1 MNIFHKVALQGL
13 IKNRTRTLVTIIG
26 VALSAALIT
35 AVSVFAVSLQNYM
48 INGAVKKYGD
58 WHVQFTDVDDSFVQ
72 EQAEDSRVS
81 EVVSTENIGF
91 AMLNGGQNPDKPY
104 LFIAGFNRENFDAL
118 PITLLLGRMPENSS
132 EILIPAHV
140 ASNGGVKISVGDTLT
155 LAVGSRRAGDETLS
169 QHDPYRQGEE
179 SLAFSEER
187 TYTVV
192 GVCQRP
198 SFEEYAAPGYTL
210 ITMADNTEGAEHL
223 SAFVT
228 LEKPGQIRSYV
239 KSAAQGHAYVLNDD
253 VLRFM
258 GVSGDKLFNTLL
270 YSLGII
276 LVALV
281 MLGSVFLIYNSFHIS
296 LNERTHQFGIFMSVG
311 ATEKQLRNSVVFEG
325 ICIGLIGIPAGM
337 LIGIPGIRLVLSLV
351 AKNFANVL
359 YSDVPLTLK
368 VSVPALAASV
378 VISMITILISAYIP
392 AKKAAR
398 TPVMECIRQTN
409 EIKVEA
415 KDIKTAGFTKRFFG
429 LEGTLASKNFKRN
442 KRRYRSII
450 LSLSLSVV
458 LFVSSSSFVM
468 NLKQTSKQ
476 ADVVTDYDIGFDA
489 QNMDDSEMLGLYD
502 KMKTAEGVTH
512 SSYQALMEFTCSV
525 RTEQLSDAYLKSK
538 GDTLRGDTEDL
549 PMEIQFLDDTSYL
562 QIIKSLGLTAN
573 AYTLDDTRTKE
584 SMKLI
589 AVAKMEDT
597 TGKAEEVSQLENV
610 FRDSTVDADLI
621 PEQKGE
627 PVTEWGKN
635 VSITCVDL
643 VPPDVPVFSG
653 KYEQKPYFFQIIAPW
668 SLKETLAPQN
678 LSVDVRGK
686 GITFR
691 SDSPGKSTEQ
701 MQAIIEG
708 TGITSDYALHNVYAM
723 LEQNRNILFIVNLFA
738 VVFIAMISLIAVANV
753 FNTISTNI
761 KLRRREFAML
771 RSVGMSDREFNKM
784 MRYECLLYGLRTL
797 LFGLPISGILS
808 WLIYKGIFRGGS
820 EIDFI
825 FPWGS
830 LAVSILGVFLVIFI
844 TMIYAAEKIR
854 KENIIEALRD
864 DMA

>member
-643 VPPDVPVFSG
+643 VPPDAPVFSG

-708 TGITSDYALHNVYAM
+708 TGITSDYALRNVYAM

-808 WLIYKGIFRGGS
+808 WLIYKGIFIGGS

>member
-104 LFIAGFNRENFDAL
+104 LFIAGFNRETFDAL

-643 VPPDVPVFSG
+643 VPPDAPVFSG

-808 WLIYKGIFRGGS
+808 WLIYKGIFIGGS

>member
-104 LFIAGFNRENFDAL
+104 LFIAGFNRETFDAL

-179 SLAFSEER
+179 SLSFSEER

-429 LEGTLASKNFKRN
+429 LEETLASKNFKRN

-643 VPPDVPVFSG
+643 VPPDAPAFSG

-808 WLIYKGIFRGGS
+808 WLIYKGMFIGGS

>member
-104 LFIAGFNRENFDAL
+104 LFIAGFNRETFDAL

-210 ITMADNTEGAEHL
+210 ITMADNAEGAEHL

-415 KDIKTAGFTKRFFG
+415 KDIKTAGFTKHFFG

-512 SSYQALMEFTCSV
+512 SSYQALMEFTCAV

-621 PEQKGE
+621 PEKKGE

-643 VPPDVPVFSG
+643 VPPDAPTFSG

-808 WLIYKGIFRGGS
+808 WLIYKGMFIGGS

>member
-1 MNIFHKVALQGL
+1 M
-13 IKNRTRTLVTIIG
+13 
-26 VALSAALIT
+26 
-35 AVSVFAVSLQNYM
+35 
-48 INGAVKKYGD
+48 
-58 WHVQFTDVDDSFVQ
+58 
-72 EQAEDSRVS
+72 
-81 EVVSTENIGF
+81 
-91 AMLNGGQNPDKPY
+91 
-104 LFIAGFNRENFDAL
+104 
-118 PITLLLGRMPENSS
+118 
-132 EILIPAHV
+132 
-140 ASNGGVKISVGDTLT
+140 
-155 LAVGSRRAGDETLS
+155 
-169 QHDPYRQGEE
+169 
-179 SLAFSEER
+179 
-187 TYTVV
+187 
-192 GVCQRP
+192 
-198 SFEEYAAPGYTL
+198 
-210 ITMADNTEGAEHL
+210 
-223 SAFVT
+223 
-228 LEKPGQIRSYV
+228 
-239 KSAAQGHAYVLNDD
+239 
-253 VLRFM
+253 
-258 GVSGDKLFNTLL
+258 
-270 YSLGII
+270 
-276 LVALV
+276 
-281 MLGSVFLIYNSFHIS
+281 
-296 LNERTHQFGIFMSVG
+296 
-311 ATEKQLRNSVVFEG
+311 
-325 ICIGLIGIPAGM
+325 
-337 LIGIPGIRLVLSLV
+337 
-351 AKNFANVL
+351 
-359 YSDVPLTLK
+359 PLTLK

-808 WLIYKGIFRGGS
+808 WLIYKGIFIGGS

>member
-311 ATEKQLRNSVVFEG
+311 ATEKQLRNAVVFEG

-643 VPPDVPVFSG
+643 VPPDAPVFSG

-708 TGITSDYALHNVYAM
+708 TGITSDYALRNVYAM

-808 WLIYKGIFRGGS
+808 WLIYKGIFIGGS

>member
-104 LFIAGFNRENFDAL
+104 LFIAGFNRETFDAL

-210 ITMADNTEGAEHL
+210 ITMADNAEGAEHL

-239 KSAAQGHAYVLNDD
+239 KSAAQGHAFVLNDD

-276 LVALV
+276 LVTLV

-325 ICIGLIGIPAGM
+325 ICIGLMGIPAGM

-621 PEQKGE
+621 PEKKGE

-643 VPPDVPVFSG
+643 VPPDAPTFSG

-808 WLIYKGIFRGGS
+808 WLIYKGMFIGGS

>member
-643 VPPDVPVFSG
+643 VPPDAPVFSG

-808 WLIYKGIFRGGS
+808 WLIYKGMFIGGS

>member
-621 PEQKGE
+621 PEKKGE

-643 VPPDVPVFSG
+643 VPPDAPTFSG

-808 WLIYKGIFRGGS
+808 WLIYKGIFIGGS

>member
-1 MNIFHKVALQGL
+1 
-13 IKNRTRTLVTIIG
+13 
-26 VALSAALIT
+26 
-35 AVSVFAVSLQNYM
+35 
-48 INGAVKKYGD
+48 
-58 WHVQFTDVDDSFVQ
+58 
-72 EQAEDSRVS
+72 
-81 EVVSTENIGF
+81 
-91 AMLNGGQNPDKPY
+91 
-104 LFIAGFNRENFDAL
+104 
-118 PITLLLGRMPENSS
+118 
-132 EILIPAHV
+132 
-140 ASNGGVKISVGDTLT
+140 
-155 LAVGSRRAGDETLS
+155 
-169 QHDPYRQGEE
+169 
-179 SLAFSEER
+179 
-187 TYTVV
+187 
-192 GVCQRP
+192 
-198 SFEEYAAPGYTL
+198 
-210 ITMADNTEGAEHL
+210 
-223 SAFVT
+223 
-228 LEKPGQIRSYV
+228 
-239 KSAAQGHAYVLNDD
+239 
-253 VLRFM
+253 M

-409 EIKVEA
+409 EIEVEA

-549 PMEIQFLDDTSYL
+549 PMEI
-562 QIIKSLGLTAN
+562 IK
-573 AYTLDDTRTKE
+573 
-584 SMKLI
+584 
-589 AVAKMEDT
+589 
-597 TGKAEEVSQLENV
+597 
-610 FRDSTVDADLI
+610 
-621 PEQKGE
+621 
-627 PVTEWGKN
+627 
-635 VSITCVDL
+635 
-643 VPPDVPVFSG
+643 
-653 KYEQKPYFFQIIAPW
+653 
-668 SLKETLAPQN
+668 
-678 LSVDVRGK
+678 
-686 GITFR
+686 
-691 SDSPGKSTEQ
+691 
-701 MQAIIEG
+701 
-708 TGITSDYALHNVYAM
+708 
-723 LEQNRNILFIVNLFA
+723 
-738 VVFIAMISLIAVANV
+738 
-753 FNTISTNI
+753 
-761 KLRRREFAML
+761 
-771 RSVGMSDREFNKM
+771 
-784 MRYECLLYGLRTL
+784 
-797 LFGLPISGILS
+797 
-808 WLIYKGIFRGGS
+808 
-820 EIDFI
+820 
-825 FPWGS
+825 
-830 LAVSILGVFLVIFI
+830 
-844 TMIYAAEKIR
+844 
-854 KENIIEALRD
+854 
-864 DMA
+864 

>member
-808 WLIYKGIFRGGS
+808 WLIYKGIFIGGS

>member
-1 MNIFHKVALQGL
+1 M
-13 IKNRTRTLVTIIG
+13 
-26 VALSAALIT
+26 
-35 AVSVFAVSLQNYM
+35 
-48 INGAVKKYGD
+48 
-58 WHVQFTDVDDSFVQ
+58 
-72 EQAEDSRVS
+72 
-81 EVVSTENIGF
+81 
-91 AMLNGGQNPDKPY
+91 
-104 LFIAGFNRENFDAL
+104 
-118 PITLLLGRMPENSS
+118 
-132 EILIPAHV
+132 
-140 ASNGGVKISVGDTLT
+140 
-155 LAVGSRRAGDETLS
+155 
-169 QHDPYRQGEE
+169 
-179 SLAFSEER
+179 
-187 TYTVV
+187 V

-223 SAFVT
+223 SA
-228 LEKPGQIRSYV
+228 LKKKKKPGQIRSYV

-415 KDIKTAGFTKRFFG
+415 KDIKTAGFTKHFFG

-621 PEQKGE
+621 PEKKGE

-643 VPPDVPVFSG
+643 VPPDAPTFSG

-808 WLIYKGIFRGGS
+808 WLIYKGMFIGGS

>member
-1 MNIFHKVALQGL
+1 M
-13 IKNRTRTLVTIIG
+13 TIIG

-81 EVVSTENIGF
+81 KVVSTENIGF

-643 VPPDVPVFSG
+643 VPPDAPVFSG

-808 WLIYKGIFRGGS
+808 WLIYKGIFIGGS

>member
-104 LFIAGFNRENFDAL
+104 LFIAGFNRETFDAL

-210 ITMADNTEGAEHL
+210 ITMADNAEGAEHL

-415 KDIKTAGFTKRFFG
+415 KDIKTAGFTKHFFG

-512 SSYQALMEFTCSV
+512 SSYQALMEFTCAV

-538 GDTLRGDTEDL
+538 GDTLRDDTEDL

-621 PEQKGE
+621 PEKKGE

-643 VPPDVPVFSG
+643 VPPDAPTFSG

-808 WLIYKGIFRGGS
+808 WLIYKGMFIGGS

>member
-104 LFIAGFNRENFDAL
+104 LFIAGFNRETFDAL

-502 KMKTAEGVTH
+502 KMKAAEGVTH

-808 WLIYKGIFRGGS
+808 WLIYKGIFIGGS

>member
-104 LFIAGFNRENFDAL
+104 LFIAGFNRETFDAL

-179 SLAFSEER
+179 SLSFSEER

-378 VISMITILISAYIP
+378 VISMIT
-392 AKKAAR
+392 
-398 TPVMECIRQTN
+398 
-409 EIKVEA
+409 
-415 KDIKTAGFTKRFFG
+415 F
-429 LEGTLASKNFKRN
+429 
-442 KRRYRSII
+442 
-450 LSLSLSVV
+450 
-458 LFVSSSSFVM
+458 
-468 NLKQTSKQ
+468 
-476 ADVVTDYDIGFDA
+476 
-489 QNMDDSEMLGLYD
+489 
-502 KMKTAEGVTH
+502 
-512 SSYQALMEFTCSV
+512 
-525 RTEQLSDAYLKSK
+525 
-538 GDTLRGDTEDL
+538 
-549 PMEIQFLDDTSYL
+549 
-562 QIIKSLGLTAN
+562 
-573 AYTLDDTRTKE
+573 
-584 SMKLI
+584 
-589 AVAKMEDT
+589 
-597 TGKAEEVSQLENV
+597 
-610 FRDSTVDADLI
+610 
-621 PEQKGE
+621 
-627 PVTEWGKN
+627 
-635 VSITCVDL
+635 
-643 VPPDVPVFSG
+643 
-653 KYEQKPYFFQIIAPW
+653 
-668 SLKETLAPQN
+668 
-678 LSVDVRGK
+678 
-686 GITFR
+686 
-691 SDSPGKSTEQ
+691 
-701 MQAIIEG
+701 
-708 TGITSDYALHNVYAM
+708 
-723 LEQNRNILFIVNLFA
+723 
-738 VVFIAMISLIAVANV
+738 
-753 FNTISTNI
+753 
-761 KLRRREFAML
+761 
-771 RSVGMSDREFNKM
+771 
-784 MRYECLLYGLRTL
+784 
-797 LFGLPISGILS
+797 
-808 WLIYKGIFRGGS
+808 
-820 EIDFI
+820 
-825 FPWGS
+825 
-830 LAVSILGVFLVIFI
+830 
-844 TMIYAAEKIR
+844 
-854 KENIIEALRD
+854 
-864 DMA
+864 

>member
-104 LFIAGFNRENFDAL
+104 LFIAGFNRETFDAL

-621 PEQKGE
+621 PEKKGE

-643 VPPDVPVFSG
+643 VPPDAPTFSG

-808 WLIYKGIFRGGS
+808 WLIYKGIFIGGS

>member
-104 LFIAGFNRENFDAL
+104 LFIAGFNRETFDAL

-621 PEQKGE
+621 PEKKGE

-643 VPPDVPVFSG
+643 VPPDAPVFSG

-808 WLIYKGIFRGGS
+808 WLIYKGIFIGGS